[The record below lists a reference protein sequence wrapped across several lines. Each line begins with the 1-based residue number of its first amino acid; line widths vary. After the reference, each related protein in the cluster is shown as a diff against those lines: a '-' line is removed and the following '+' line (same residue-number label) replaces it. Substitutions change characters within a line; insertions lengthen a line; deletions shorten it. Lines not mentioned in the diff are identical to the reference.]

1 MQSQRLAT
9 NPSLDWN
16 MACSCTHLQQIQV
29 WIGTLHAAAH
39 TCNKT
44 KSGLKC
50 CMQSHRLSTNPSLD
64 WNIACSHTDFQQI
77 QVWMGTFLTM
87 QTCATEQQRPA
98 REGKK
103 DAYSQASVELC
114 LFLFPFFFP
123 LPLVGCPSPLLS
135 FPLPLLCQ
143 PHQLIV
149 LPSGLSVRR
158 NARCV

>member
-1 MQSQRLAT
+1 MQTHNKDEFGLRHYNYYHKKLCQNQVSYRHFYHKTQFGLEHCMQLQRLAT

-16 MACSCTHLQQIQV
+16 TACSSTRLQQIQV
-29 WIGTLHAAAH
+29 WIGA
-39 TCNKT
+39 
-44 KSGLKC
+44 
-50 CMQSHRLSTNPSLD
+50 
-64 WNIACSHTDFQQI
+64 
-77 QVWMGTFLTM
+77 FLTM
-87 QTCATEQQRPA
+87 QTCTTEQQRSE

-103 DAYSQASVELC
+103 DAYSQAGIELC

-123 LPLVGCPSPLLS
+123 LPLFACPSPLLS

-149 LPSGLSVRR
+149 LPSGLSVTR